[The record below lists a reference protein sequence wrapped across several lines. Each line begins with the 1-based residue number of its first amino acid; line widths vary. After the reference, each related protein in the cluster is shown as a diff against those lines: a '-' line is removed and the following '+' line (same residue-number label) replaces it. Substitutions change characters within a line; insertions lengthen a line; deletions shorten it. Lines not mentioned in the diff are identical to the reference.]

1 MAKLV
6 SKKGW
11 LEEIANKSEYS
22 KEIVKDIIN
31 KYQIQQNPNIATPRR
46 LQIRGISFSG
56 IKKGILNN
64 PFNFKFENLDCDVY
78 GFITDENLRGKT
90 TVLEVIKWL
99 LRGSVSS
106 EFQLGVKNWIKNA
119 NLKFKIDKNF
129 YSLSLTQN
137 EGEVTGR
144 LITILENEE
153 KVIGEF
159 YSNDEFE
166 SCMSKFMM
174 GQFSLDNISA
184 FRVGKIAEEVGQT
197 VNHSWPSLA
206 SALFISTNYTSL
218 FGETLVDG
226 LNNRLLNMYLGLPWI
241 STYISL
247 KTIEKQIKSERKVDK
262 LYTDKEVERKANRLK
277 EITSELKSKKELLA
291 TIPFDKDIKEK
302 LKKERENYGLVSRR
316 ITSLDKEIRIL
327 TEENDL
333 AEEVQKN
340 DLIKIN
346 NHKEDKAAN
355 IIFRRLNPTC
365 CPHCEK
371 AISNEKIEKEKKEH
385 LCAVCD
391 EPLLDSE
398 NSEVILNELLKNL
411 ELSKKNYKEVNKV
424 YKNKKLAHFQLSLR
438 LQEIQKN
445 INYFDKELDK
455 YPERAQLERDI
466 LRLEILKE
474 EYKPTVANNQI
485 TLVSKSATDEP
496 VIDER
501 KIISGAIEVTKNR
514 FENLQKELLS
524 EVNKEIMRISKL
536 VGLSHMQSIKLSSR
550 PSMSIVKDGDNTSYS
565 KCTKGEKL
573 RLKVITTIALLT
585 VAERRKVGRHPGILL
600 IDSPGA
606 QEISDQDLESLI
618 KGLKTLSSELSF
630 LQIFIASRASKVI
643 LKHIDEKHRKYAKG
657 NDYLW

>member
-1 MAKLV
+1 MKKLV

-11 LEEIANKSEYS
+11 LEEIADKSEYS
-22 KEIVKDIIN
+22 KEVVKDTIN
-31 KYQIQQNPNIATPRR
+31 KYQVRQNPNIATPRR
-46 LQIRGISFSG
+46 LQIKEISFSG
-56 IKKGILNN
+56 VKKGVQKN
-64 PFNFKFENLDCDVY
+64 PFNFRFDGLGAGVY

-106 EFQLGVKNWIKNA
+106 DFQLGVKNWIKKA
-119 NLKFKIDKNF
+119 DLKFKIDEHL
-129 YSLSLTQN
+129 YLLSLEQIEEEV
-137 EGEVTGR
+137 EGI
-144 LITILENEE
+144 LTIVLENEK

-159 YSNDEFE
+159 HSNDEFE
-166 SCMSKFMM
+166 NCMSKFMM
-174 GQFSLDNISA
+174 REFSLDDISA

-218 FGETLVDG
+218 FGETVADG
-226 LNNRLLNMYLGLPWI
+226 LNNRLMNMYLGLPWI
-241 STYISL
+241 STFISL
-247 KTIEKQIKSERKVDK
+247 KTVEKQIKSETKVEK
-262 LYTDKEVERKANRLK
+262 LYANKEAERKANRLK
-277 EITSELKSKKELLA
+277 EINSELKSKQELLA
-291 TIPFDKDIKEK
+291 AIPYDKDIKEK
-302 LKKERENYGLVSRR
+302 LKKERENYGFVSRQ

-327 TEENDL
+327 SEENDL
-333 AEEVQKN
+333 AEELQKN

-355 IIFRRLNPTC
+355 VVFKRLNPTC

-371 AISNEKIEKEKKEH
+371 AISKEKIEKEKKEH

-398 NSEVILNELLKNL
+398 SSEAILNELLKNL
-411 ELSKKNYKEVNKV
+411 ELSKKAYKEINKV
-424 YKNKKLAHFQLSLR
+424 YKNKKSAHFQLSIR

-445 INYFDKELDK
+445 IDNFDKELDK
-455 YPERAQLERDI
+455 YPERTQLEQDI

-474 EYKPTVANNQI
+474 EYKPIVANSQTALSPEPINSP
-485 TLVSKSATDEP
+485 LVVDEK
-496 VIDER
+496 
-501 KIISGAIEVTKNR
+501 KIISAAIEVTKKR
-514 FENLQKELLS
+514 FEDLQKELLN
-524 EVNKEIMRISKL
+524 EVNQEIMRISKL

-550 PSMSIVKDGDNTSYS
+550 PSMSIVKDGDTTSYS

-585 VAERRKVGRHPGILL
+585 VAERKKVGRHPGILL

-606 QEISDQDLESLI
+606 QEISDKDLESLI
-618 KGLKTLSSELSF
+618 RGLKTLSNELSF
-630 LQIFIASRASKVI
+630 IQIFVASRASEVI
-643 LKHIDEKHRKYAKG
+643 LKHIDKEDRKYAKG